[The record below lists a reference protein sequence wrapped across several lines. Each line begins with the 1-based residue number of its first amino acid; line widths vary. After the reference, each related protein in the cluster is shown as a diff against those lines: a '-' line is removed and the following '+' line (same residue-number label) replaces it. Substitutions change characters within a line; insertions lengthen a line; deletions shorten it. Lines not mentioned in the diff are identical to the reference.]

1 MKTIEIPYLKPAGD
15 DPGLLSE
22 KLDAVPGG
30 KIDTVNWKEYPYRPD
45 VSFKMAYSE
54 NALYLKF
61 LVHEKAVRAVNTEPN
76 SPVWEDSC
84 CEFFCDFDGKGYY
97 NLETNCIGT
106 QLLGYGETKKDREEA
121 ARSRTR
127 ADASVI
133 NKIRKKSTLGPG
145 PFDVRTGDFNYEIVM
160 AIPAEA
166 FYRHDLKF
174 EKGMAFRANFYK
186 CGDKTPEMHF
196 LSWNPIEVDS
206 PNFHLPEFF
215 GEVRLV

>member
-1 MKTIEIPYLKPAGD
+1 VKSLEIPYIRPTGDDLNALSEILDELPAG
-15 DPGLLSE
+15 
-22 KLDAVPGG
+22 KV
-30 KIDTVNWKEYPYRPD
+30 DTVNWKEYPYKPD
-45 VSFKMAYSE
+45 VSFKMGYSD

-133 NKIRKKSTLGPG
+133 NKIRKLSTLGNE
-145 PFDVRTGDFNYEIVM
+145 PFDVKTSDFTYEIVM
-160 AIPAEA
+160 EIPAEA
-166 FYRHDLKF
+166 FYRHTLNF
-174 EKGMAFRANFYK
+174 EKGMVFRANFYK
-186 CGDKTPEMHF
+186 CGDKTPDMHF

-215 GEVRLV
+215 GEIRLV